1 MTDVNI
7 ITVEGRIT
15 KNAELKI
22 CKNGSSYF
30 CRFSIANHKDYK
42 NNEGKWETKTSFFY
56 ITSFISVNDKILELL
71 TKGSC
76 VIVTGSMRQDEYG
89 SHQEEKQKVWK
100 IEANSIR
107 LLHSYPSS
115 DNYQHSFKQ
124 QQRGPSV
131 APASTVVNKQGQLFE
146 TPYASKS
153 IGVVS
158 TPEPSNGPEEF
169 VEDIPF

>member
-7 ITVEGRIT
+7 ITVEGRLT

-22 CKNGSSYF
+22 CKNGLSYF

-56 ITSFISVNDKILELL
+56 VKAFISVKDKILDLL
-71 TKGSC
+71 NKGSC
-76 VIVTGSMRQDEYG
+76 VLVTGCMIQEEYEA
-89 SHQEEKQKVWK
+89 HQEGKQKVWNLD
-100 IEANSIR
+100 ANNVR
-107 LLHSYPSS
+107 LLHSYPSNS
-115 DNYQHSFKQ
+115 KYQESFKQ

-158 TPEPSNGPEEF
+158 TSEPSNGSEEF